1 MSELILPGHIEQTKA
16 VMEARESVAAE
27 TETERE
33 EKLAS
38 QLPTPCGYKILI
50 GLPKIDTKYDSG
62 IVKADAVVRN
72 EEVASVVGFI
82 IAMGPDCYKDPA
94 RFPSGPFCKKG
105 DFVLLRSYAGNRF
118 KIHGVEFRLIS
129 DDMVEAVIS
138 DPRGFSRV

>member
-1 MSELILPGHIEQTKA
+1 MSELILPGHLVEEKKD
-16 VMEARESVAAE
+16 VAREEVGGE
-27 TETERE
+27 TEAEKDA
-33 EKLAS
+33 KLAQ

-50 GLPKIDTKYDSG
+50 GLPKIETKYESG
-62 IVKADAVVRN
+62 ILKADAIVRN
-72 EEVASVVGFI
+72 EEVASVVGFVI
-82 IAMGPDCYKDPA
+82 EMGPDCYKDPA

-105 DFVLLRSYAGNRF
+105 DFILLRSYAGNRF